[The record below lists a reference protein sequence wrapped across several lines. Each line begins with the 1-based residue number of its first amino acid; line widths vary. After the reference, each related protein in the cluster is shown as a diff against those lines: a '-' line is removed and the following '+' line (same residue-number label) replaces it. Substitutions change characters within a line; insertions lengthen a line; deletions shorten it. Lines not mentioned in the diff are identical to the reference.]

1 MMQNNPAP
9 ALLRFIFSSLL
20 LGMMAAYGVSLL
32 SVDVPIDLQARYLPP
47 GASHWFGTDN
57 MGRDLWLRCFQG
69 ALTSLQI
76 GVGAAICSGV
86 IAMLIASLTLIHPV
100 MDQALRL
107 IIDTLLSLPH
117 LLLLILICFTV
128 GGGMRGVVLAVAFT
142 HWPKSGADPASRSPA
157 DSDQRLHDAGS
168 AYWKYSLVLLAGA
181 LSARAFITVA
191 CGHITDVPT
200 CCLTQRSIK
209 FSWFRTGAS

>member
-1 MMQNNPAP
+1 QNNPAP

-86 IAMLIASLTLIHPV
+86 IAMLIA
-100 MDQALRL
+100 
-107 IIDTLLSLPH
+107 
-117 LLLLILICFTV
+117 
-128 GGGMRGVVLAVAFT
+128 
-142 HWPKSGADPASRSPA
+142 
-157 DSDQRLHDAGS
+157 
-168 AYWKYSLVLLAGA
+168 
-181 LSARAFITVA
+181 
-191 CGHITDVPT
+191 
-200 CCLTQRSIK
+200 
-209 FSWFRTGAS
+209 

>member
-76 GVGAAICSGV
+76 GVGCRNLQRCYCDADRQSDAYPSRDG
-86 IAMLIASLTLIHPV
+86 
-100 MDQALRL
+100 
-107 IIDTLLSLPH
+107 
-117 LLLLILICFTV
+117 
-128 GGGMRGVVLAVAFT
+128 
-142 HWPKSGADPASRSPA
+142 SGATID
-157 DSDQRLHDAGS
+157 H
-168 AYWKYSLVLLAGA
+168 
-181 LSARAFITVA
+181 
-191 CGHITDVPT
+191 
-200 CCLTQRSIK
+200 
-209 FSWFRTGAS
+209 

>member
-1 MMQNNPAP
+1 MQNNPAP

-142 HWPKSGADPASRSPA
+142 HWPKLALILRAEAQQIRT
-157 DSDQRLHDAGS
+157 SDYMTL
-168 AYWKYSLVLLAGA
+168 
-181 LSARAFITVA
+181 
-191 CGHITDVPT
+191 
-200 CCLTQRSIK
+200 
-209 FSWFRTGAS
+209 